1 MKQKNMVVKR
11 KLKSL
16 KFENDYY
23 QKEYESLNEKKKF
36 FIVSEI

>member
-1 MKQKNMVVKR
+1 MVVKR

-16 KFENDYY
+16 NFENDYY
-23 QKEYESLNEKKKF
+23 EKKYESLNGKKKF